1 MKRFISFYTQA
12 NFLLAIAI
20 SLTIGARHAMAAAT
34 GSFLFVEQVDAGQ
47 GGIWGVDV
55 TGTNF
60 FGITAGSGFGFGEP
74 GPPYGSPDIWEFSQA
89 KNNGRIAFMSGM
101 NPNDSQRIY
110 MMNGDGTGVTQ
121 VTFHNPSVGFNAGHS
136 EPAISADGSKI
147 VYVNSETVAPPGTL
161 GANGVNCSG
170 SNSSSFWVVNSD
182 GTNPH
187 VIRQPVFY
195 DVYCNHGQ
203 AGEAV
208 WSPDGTKLLVTD
220 GFGDFLSQTPCQ
232 YEISVIDENGNL
244 IKTLACNNG
253 AGITQVGLDW
263 SPDGT
268 KAMALVACGGGGDE
282 HTCTEWVI
290 WDTST
295 WDVVSTIPTPS
306 GNDEFLTRFS
316 PDSTLLGYYDQNVTP
331 HTIQIMDLFGNPVS
345 SLNMSSVNV
354 SPGGFAGSLVWSAST
369 PGKLQT
375 MTLGVPSVYVNACVG
390 YTLQLQPSVF
400 NSSGALVTHGFTNAN
415 VDIMSGDGDSSHVD
429 GFGNAF
435 FNAGRNSG
443 AGTLQL
449 SNFGVNSP
457 TVPLTA
463 DQNCT
468 CQTAASGVSLTR
480 GGLRYVTS
488 SQDQFVQTL
497 TIKNTSGS
505 TVTGPINVVLEGLTS
520 GVVLTNASG
529 TSGCTSP
536 GSYFATA
543 VPGGSSLAPGATAS
557 VVLYFRDPSLG
568 GFNYTTAV
576 VAGAGAP

>member
-1 MKRFISFYTQA
+1 MKRFISYYA
-12 NFLLAIAI
+12 YASFLLAMAM
-20 SLTIGARHAMAAAT
+20 LATIGARPAAAAAT
-34 GSFLFVEQVDAGQ
+34 GEFLFVENVGAGQ

-60 FGITAGSGFGFGEP
+60 FGLTAAQGFGFGVP
-74 GPPYGSPDIWEFSQA
+74 GPPYPNPDIWEFSQA
-89 KNNGRIAFMSGM
+89 KNNGRIAFMSRM

-110 MMNGDGTGVTQ
+110 VMNGDGTGVTQ
-121 VTFHNPSVGFNAGHS
+121 VTFHNSSVSNNQGHFLPS
-136 EPAISADGSKI
+136 ISADGSKI
-147 VYVNSETVAPPGTL
+147 VYVNGETIAPPGTQ
-161 GANGVNCSG
+161 GANGANCSG
-170 SNSSSFWVVNSD
+170 SQSQSFWVVNSD

-187 VIRQPVFY
+187 VIRQPTFY
-195 DVYCNHGQ
+195 DVYCNHGG

-220 GFGDFLSQTPCQ
+220 TMGDSNSPANCGN
-232 YEISVIDENGNL
+232 EVVVIDAENNTL
-244 IKTLACNNG
+244 KTLACNNG

-268 KAMALVACGGGGDE
+268 KAMALVACGGGGGQ
-282 HTCTEWVI
+282 HTCTEWVV

-295 WDVVSTIPTPS
+295 WDVISTIPTPS

-316 PDSTLLGYYDQNVTP
+316 PDSTLLGYYDQNANP
-331 HTIQIMDLFGNPVS
+331 HTIQIMDLHGNPVS
-345 SLNMSSVNV
+345 SFNMSSVNV

-369 PGKLQT
+369 PGTLKT
-375 MTLGVPSVYVNACVG
+375 MTLGVPSVYVNACPG
-390 YTLQLQPSVF
+390 YTLYLDPSVL
-400 NSSGALVTHGFTNAN
+400 NSSGALFTHGYTSAN
-415 VDIMSGDGDSSHVD
+415 VDITSGDGDSFHVD

-435 FNAGRNSG
+435 FNATRNSG
-443 AGTLQL
+443 SGTVQL

-457 TVPLTA
+457 TVSVTT

-468 CQTAASGVSLTR
+468 CQTAASGLNVTR

-488 SQDQFVQTL
+488 SQDQFVQAL
-497 TIKNTSGS
+497 TIKNTTGS
-505 TVTGPINVVLEGLTS
+505 TVTGPINVVLKNLTS
-520 GVVLTNASG
+520 TVILTNASG

-536 GSYFATA
+536 GSYFTTA
-543 VPGGSSLAPGATAS
+543 VPAGSSLAPGATAS